1 MIHIYYFKTT
11 WYDWDEQKEKYETGF
26 VPAESAGET
35 YATFAETYCSD
46 FVGAYLEEIGDNYLI
61 CDENVAHDIMEQQW

>member
-11 WYDWDEQKEKYETGF
+11 WYDRDEQKEKYETGF
-26 VPAESAGET
+26 VPAESAGEA
-35 YATFAETYCSD
+35 YATLAETYCSD

-61 CDENVAHDIMEQQW
+61 CDENVAHDIMEERW